1 MRTRPFLPFACL
13 LIWAAARC
21 AAAAAP
27 ARELRID
34 PGTTGVPLGEARLSI
49 EPLVRVA
56 GKEDLSASYKVD
68 ITPFTFKSEAGRFS
82 VTISE
87 ADLQRLADGQQIHF
101 TGQAVAQ
108 DGSNTSTVQGRATP
122 SGGGGGALRIQVEG
136 KKGKL
141 VFHTTYHLGP

>member
-1 MRTRPFLPFACL
+1 MRTRPFLLLACWL
-13 LIWAAARC
+13 SLC
-21 AAAAAP
+21 ATAP

-34 PGTTGVPLGEARLSI
+34 PSTTGVPLGHARLSI
-49 EPLVRVA
+49 EPLVRASGA
-56 GKEDLSASYKVD
+56 GALSAAYKVD
-68 ITPFTFKSEAGRFS
+68 VTPFTSKSEAGRFS

-101 TGQAVAQ
+101 TGQAAAQ

-122 SGGGGGALRIQVEG
+122 SGGDGGALRIQVEG

-141 VFHTTYHLGP
+141 IFRTNYHLSP